1 MWLQILAALIP
12 TLGVIVPL
20 LGYNMSKAKSRA
32 EIALAEKM
40 GTAALKGGSE
50 SAMGRAIEVDRSTP
64 AAKAKDSGHQRFLQ
78 SLQELER
85 RVLENSNHNI
95 YGYLQ
100 SLLEELQI
108 LDAKLKS
115 AGIDQQARLTYAK
128 YLPIVGKV
136 LELTAPS
143 KYGDFIA
150 NPNHWSDPK
159 RMRIQVEL
167 SVLAVAKEVAEDVRR
182 LNSSQ
187 ELNFQVSVE
196 SIIGKAAGAAEKP
209 DEDSAIAELLKPT
222 ESIGEVDGTL
232 DSLENAVARE
242 AIALKA
248 RQELEAKQAAEEE
261 AIRKFRAGSKRS
273 LEVESESKGPRP
285 TLFSKDRYQQRWTIY
300 GQGDSDTKF
309 LVAYSN
315 AITGESS
322 WKEFPTGFEAA
333 KWVDSSMLAEEAKH
347 DFKCDCVYCRAD
359 EDQL

>member
-1 MWLQILAALIP
+1 MWLQILAGLIP
-12 TLGVIVPL
+12 TLGVLVPL
-20 LGYNMSKAKSRA
+20 LGYNMSRAKSRA

-40 GTAALKGGSE
+40 GTAALTGGGD
-50 SAMGRAIEVDRSTP
+50 SAMARAIEANGAPP
-64 AAKAKDSGHQRFLQ
+64 ARAAKDSGHQRFLQ
-78 SLQELER
+78 SLKELER
-85 RVLENSNHNI
+85 RTLENSNHNI
-95 YGYLQ
+95 YGYLS

-115 AGIDQQARLTYAK
+115 AGIDQQAKLTYAK

-150 NPNHWSDPK
+150 NPDHWSDPK

-167 SVLAVAKEVAEDVRR
+167 SVLAVAKEVSEDIRR

-222 ESIGEVDGTL
+222 EGIGEVDGTL
-232 DSLENAVARE
+232 DSLEDAVARE

-248 RQELEAKQAAEEE
+248 RQELEAAQKAEEE
-261 AIRKFRAGSKRS
+261 SIKKFKAGSKHS
-273 LEVESESKGPRP
+273 LEVESKSKGPRP
-285 TLFSKDRYQQRWTIY
+285 TLLSKDRYQQRWTIY
-300 GQGDSDTKF
+300 GQGDSDEKF

-333 KWVDSSMLAEEAKH
+333 KWVDSAMLTEEAKH
-347 DFKCDCVYCRAD
+347 DFKCNCVYCRD
-359 EDQL
+359 EDEL

>member
-12 TLGVIVPL
+12 TLGVLVPL
-20 LGYNMSKAKSRA
+20 LSYNMSRAKSRA

-40 GTAALKGGSE
+40 GTAALNGGN
-50 SAMGRAIEVDRSTP
+50 SASMARAIEADRSTP
-64 AAKAKDSGHQRFLQ
+64 AARAKDSGHQRFLQ

-85 RVLENSNHNI
+85 RVLENSNRNI

-182 LNSSQ
+182 LNGSQ

-222 ESIGEVDGTL
+222 EGIGEVDGTL

-242 AIALKA
+242 AIALRA
-248 RQELEAKQAAEEE
+248 RQELEAQKTAEEE
-261 AIRKFRAGSKRS
+261 AIKKFKAGSKRS
-273 LEVESESKGPRP
+273 LEAKSKGHRP
-285 TLFSKDRYQQRWTIY
+285 TLLSKDRYQQRWTIY
-300 GQGDSDTKF
+300 GQGSSDTKF
-309 LVAYSN
+309 LVVYSN

-333 KWVDSSMLAEEAKH
+333 KWVDSAMLAEEAKH
-347 DFKCDCVYCRAD
+347 DFKCDCVYCRDD